1 MALSVPLSR
10 FTSRVGGG
18 SAFFVRRIW
27 PPSKKYAELADG
39 HDPLQKIF
47 AHIAPHRR
55 HHDQFAN
62 AAQMQLRTPDCRRE
76 WGGGQRNPTIDEMR
90 AALTELDTPDEE
102 HPDTWLEDDSGRVV
116 IAYESGLVIFADS
129 RTEICRRQGVTRDEA
144 LQLWLLLQ
152 RGRHDEIRQRLSA

>member
-1 MALSVPLSR
+1 MATLEKICRACGRPRPASEDFCPYCTAPPAPR
-10 FTSRVGGG
+10 P
-18 SAFFVRRIW
+18 VRKRS
-27 PPSKKYAELADG
+27 PDATADTG
-39 HDPLQKIF
+39 LQT
-47 AHIAPHRR
+47 R
-55 HHDQFAN
+55 
-62 AAQMQLRTPDCRRE
+62 

>member
-1 MALSVPLSR
+1 MD
-10 FTSRVGGG
+10 TG
-18 SAFFVRRIW
+18 
-27 PPSKKYAELADG
+27 
-39 HDPLQKIF
+39 LQT
-47 AHIAPHRR
+47 R
-55 HHDQFAN
+55 
-62 AAQMQLRTPDCRRE
+62 

-90 AALTELDTPDEE
+90 AALTELATPDEE

>member
-1 MALSVPLSR
+1 
-10 FTSRVGGG
+10 
-18 SAFFVRRIW
+18 
-27 PPSKKYAELADG
+27 
-39 HDPLQKIF
+39 
-47 AHIAPHRR
+47 
-55 HHDQFAN
+55 
-62 AAQMQLRTPDCRRE
+62 
-76 WGGGQRNPTIDEMR
+76 MR